1 MIRLAVALFASLIS
15 GTPAKAE
22 IATVQADGAVL
33 RALDKVSGTI
43 TDQTLLQDTT
53 TQVGTLAITLSECRY
68 PIDNPAGD
76 AFALIII
83 RSDKKVLPLFQ
94 GWMIASSPALSSLDH
109 GRYDVWV
116 LRCTI
121 PEADTE

>member
-1 MIRLAVALFASLIS
+1 MTRLAVVLFATLIS
-15 GTPAKAE
+15 ALPAKSE
-22 IATVQADGAVL
+22 IATAQADGAVL

-43 TDQTLLQDTT
+43 ADQTLLQDTT
-53 TQVGTLAITLSECRY
+53 MQVGTLAITLSECRY

-76 AFALIII
+76 AFARIII
-83 RSDKKVLPLFQ
+83 RSNKQVLPLFQ

-121 PEADTE
+121 PEAETE

>member
-1 MIRLAVALFASLIS
+1 MTRLAVVLFATLIS
-15 GTPAKAE
+15 AFPAKSE
-22 IATVQADGAVL
+22 IATAQADGAVL

-53 TQVGTLAITLSECRY
+53 MQVGTLAVTLSECRY

-76 AFALIII
+76 AFARIII
-83 RSDKKVLPLFQ
+83 RSNKQVLPLFQ

-121 PEADTE
+121 PEAETE

>member
-1 MIRLAVALFASLIS
+1 MTRLAVVLFATLIS
-15 GTPAKAE
+15 ALPAKSE
-22 IATVQADGAVL
+22 IATAQADGAVL

-53 TQVGTLAITLSECRY
+53 MQVGTLVITLSECRY

-76 AFALIII
+76 AFARIII
-83 RSDKKVLPLFQ
+83 RSNKQVLPLFK
-94 GWMIASSPALSSLDH
+94 GWMIASSSALSSLDH

-121 PEADTE
+121 PEAETE

>member
-1 MIRLAVALFASLIS
+1 MTRLAVVLFATLINAL
-15 GTPAKAE
+15 PAKSE
-22 IATVQADGAVL
+22 IATAQADGAVL

-43 TDQTLLQDTT
+43 ADQSLLQDTT
-53 TQVGTLAITLSECRY
+53 VQVGTLIITLSECRY

-76 AFALIII
+76 AFARIII
-83 RSDKKVLPLFQ
+83 RSNKQVLPLFQ

-121 PEADTE
+121 PEAETE

>member
-1 MIRLAVALFASLIS
+1 MTRLAVVLFATLINAL
-15 GTPAKAE
+15 PAKSE
-22 IATVQADGAVL
+22 IATAQADGAVL

-43 TDQTLLQDTT
+43 TDQSLLQDTT
-53 TQVGTLAITLSECRY
+53 VQVGTLVITLSECRY

-76 AFALIII
+76 AFARIII
-83 RSDKKVLPLFQ
+83 RSNKQVLPLFQ
-94 GWMIASSPALSSLDH
+94 GWMIASSPALNSLDH

-121 PEADTE
+121 PEAETE

>member
-1 MIRLAVALFASLIS
+1 MTRLAVVLIATLIS
-15 GTPAKAE
+15 ALPAKSE
-22 IATVQADGAVL
+22 IATAQADAAVL

-53 TQVGTLAITLSECRY
+53 MQVGTLAVTLSECRY

-76 AFALIII
+76 AFARIII
-83 RSDKKVLPLFQ
+83 RSNKQVLPLFQ

-121 PEADTE
+121 PEAETE

>member
-1 MIRLAVALFASLIS
+1 MR
-15 GTPAKAE
+15 T
-22 IATVQADGAVL
+22 
-33 RALDKVSGTI
+33 LDKVSGTI
-43 TDQTLLQDTT
+43 TDQTLLQEMT
-53 TQVGTLAITLSECRY
+53 TQVGNLSVTLSECRY

-76 AFALIII
+76 AFARIII
-83 RSDKKVLPLFQ
+83 RSDKQTVPVFQ

-109 GRYDVWV
+109 ARYDVWV

>member
-1 MIRLAVALFASLIS
+1 MKRLAETLFALLIL
-15 GTPAKAE
+15 GLPAKAE
-22 IATVQADGAVL
+22 IATAQADGAVL
-33 RALDKVSGTI
+33 RTLDKVSGTI
-43 TDQTLLQDTT
+43 TDQTLLQEMT
-53 TQVGTLAITLSECRY
+53 TQVGNLSVTLSECRY

-76 AFALIII
+76 AFARIII
-83 RSDKKVLPLFQ
+83 RSDKQTVPVFQ

-109 GRYDVWV
+109 ARYDVWV

>member
-1 MIRLAVALFASLIS
+1 MTRLAVVLFATLINAL
-15 GTPAKAE
+15 PAKSE
-22 IATVQADGAVL
+22 IATAQADGAVL

-43 TDQTLLQDTT
+43 TDRSLLQDTT
-53 TQVGTLAITLSECRY
+53 VQVGTLVITLSECRY
-68 PIDNPAGD
+68 PKNNPAGD
-76 AFALIII
+76 AFAQIII
-83 RSDKKVLPLFQ
+83 RSNKQVLPLFQ

-121 PEADTE
+121 PEAETE

>member
-1 MIRLAVALFASLIS
+1 MRLAVALFAALIS
-15 GTPAKAE
+15 GLPAKAE
-22 IATVQADGAVL
+22 IATAQADGAVL

-53 TQVGTLAITLSECRY
+53 MQVGNLAITLSECRY

-76 AFALIII
+76 AFARIII
-83 RSDKKVLPLFQ
+83 RSDKQALPVFQ
-94 GWMIASSPALSSLDH
+94 GWMVASSPALSSLDH
-109 GRYDVWV
+109 ARYDVWV

-121 PEADTE
+121 PEAETE

>member
-1 MIRLAVALFASLIS
+1 MTRLAVVLIATLIS
-15 GTPAKAE
+15 ALPAKSE
-22 IATVQADGAVL
+22 IATAQADGAVL

-53 TQVGTLAITLSECRY
+53 MQVGTLAITLSECRY

-76 AFALIII
+76 AFARIII
-83 RSDKKVLPLFQ
+83 RSNKQVLPLFQ

-121 PEADTE
+121 PEAETE

>member
-1 MIRLAVALFASLIS
+1 MKRLAAALFALLLL
-15 GTPAKAE
+15 GLHAKAE
-22 IATVQADGAVL
+22 IATAQADGAVL
-33 RALDKVSGTI
+33 RTLDKVSGTI
-43 TDQTLLQDTT
+43 TDQTLLQEMT
-53 TQVGTLAITLSECRY
+53 TQVGNLSVTLSECRY

-76 AFALIII
+76 AFARIII
-83 RSDKKVLPLFQ
+83 RSDKQTVPVFQ

-109 GRYDVWV
+109 ARYDVWV

>member
-1 MIRLAVALFASLIS
+1 MIRVAVALFATLL
-15 GTPAKAE
+15 GGLPAKAE
-22 IATVQADGAVL
+22 IATAQADGAVL

-43 TDQTLLQDTT
+43 TDQTLIQDTT
-53 TQVGTLAITLSECRY
+53 MQVGNLSITLSECRY
-68 PIDNPAGD
+68 PINNPAGD
-76 AFALIII
+76 AFARIII
-83 RSDKKVLPLFQ
+83 RSNKQVLPLFQ

-121 PEADTE
+121 PEAETE

>member
-1 MIRLAVALFASLIS
+1 MTRLAVVLFATLIS
-15 GTPAKAE
+15 ALPANSE
-22 IATVQADGAVL
+22 IATAQADGAVL

-53 TQVGTLAITLSECRY
+53 MQVGNLAITLSECRY

-76 AFALIII
+76 AFARIII
-83 RSDKKVLPLFQ
+83 RSNKQVLPLFQ

-121 PEADTE
+121 PEAETE

>member
-1 MIRLAVALFASLIS
+1 MTRLAVVLFATLINAL
-15 GTPAKAE
+15 PAKSE
-22 IATVQADGAVL
+22 IATAQADGAVL

-53 TQVGTLAITLSECRY
+53 MQVGTLAITLSECRY

-76 AFALIII
+76 AFARIII
-83 RSDKKVLPLFQ
+83 RSNKQVLPLFQ
-94 GWMIASSPALSSLDH
+94 GWMIASSPALSSLDN
-109 GRYDVWV
+109 GRCDVWV

-121 PEADTE
+121 PEAETE

>member
-1 MIRLAVALFASLIS
+1 MKRLAAALFALLIL
-15 GTPAKAE
+15 GLPAKAE
-22 IATVQADGAVL
+22 IATAQADGAVF
-33 RALDKVSGTI
+33 RTLDKVSGTI
-43 TDQTLLQDTT
+43 TDQTLLQEIT
-53 TQVGTLAITLSECRY
+53 TQVGNLSVTLSECRY

-76 AFALIII
+76 AFARIII
-83 RSDKKVLPLFQ
+83 RSDKQTVPVFQ

-109 GRYDVWV
+109 ARYDVWV

>member
-1 MIRLAVALFASLIS
+1 MKRLAAALFALLIL
-15 GTPAKAE
+15 GLPAKAE
-22 IATVQADGAVL
+22 LATAQADGAVL
-33 RALDKVSGTI
+33 RTLDKVSGTI
-43 TDQTLLQDTT
+43 TDQTLLQEMT
-53 TQVGTLAITLSECRY
+53 TQVGNLSVTLSECRY

-76 AFALIII
+76 AFARIII
-83 RSDKKVLPLFQ
+83 RSDKQTAPVFQ

-109 GRYDVWV
+109 ARYDVWV

>member
-1 MIRLAVALFASLIS
+1 MTRLAVVLIATLIS
-15 GTPAKAE
+15 ALPAKSE
-22 IATVQADGAVL
+22 IATAQADGAVL

-53 TQVGTLAITLSECRY
+53 MQVGTLAITLSECRY

-76 AFALIII
+76 AFARMII
-83 RSDKKVLPLFQ
+83 RSNKQVLPLFQ

-121 PEADTE
+121 PEAETE

>member
-1 MIRLAVALFASLIS
+1 MKRLAEALFALLIL
-15 GTPAKAE
+15 GLPAKAE
-22 IATVQADGAVL
+22 IATAQADGAVL
-33 RALDKVSGTI
+33 RTLDKVSGTI
-43 TDQTLLQDTT
+43 TDQTLLQEMT
-53 TQVGTLAITLSECRY
+53 TQVGNLSVTLSECRY

-76 AFALIII
+76 AFARIII
-83 RSDKKVLPLFQ
+83 RSDKQTVPVFQ

-109 GRYDVWV
+109 ARYDVWV

>member
-1 MIRLAVALFASLIS
+1 MTRLAVVLFATLINAL
-15 GTPAKAE
+15 PAKSE
-22 IATVQADGAVL
+22 IATAQADGAVL

-43 TDQTLLQDTT
+43 TDQSLLKDTT
-53 TQVGTLAITLSECRY
+53 VQVGTLVITLSECRY

-76 AFALIII
+76 AFARIII
-83 RSDKKVLPLFQ
+83 RSNKQVLPLFQ

-121 PEADTE
+121 PEAETE

>member
-1 MIRLAVALFASLIS
+1 MTRLAVVLFATLINAL
-15 GTPAKAE
+15 PAKSE
-22 IATVQADGAVL
+22 IATAQADGAVL

-43 TDQTLLQDTT
+43 TDRSLLQDTT
-53 TQVGTLAITLSECRY
+53 VQVGTLVITLSECRY

-76 AFALIII
+76 AFARIII
-83 RSDKKVLPLFQ
+83 RSNKQVLPLFQ

-121 PEADTE
+121 PEAETE

>member
-1 MIRLAVALFASLIS
+1 MTRLAVVLIATLIS
-15 GTPAKAE
+15 ALPAKSE
-22 IATVQADGAVL
+22 IATAQADAAVL

-43 TDQTLLQDTT
+43 TDKTLLQDTT
-53 TQVGTLAITLSECRY
+53 MQVGTLAITLSECRY

-76 AFALIII
+76 AFARMII
-83 RSDKKVLPLFQ
+83 RSNKQVLPLFQ

-121 PEADTE
+121 PEAETE

>member
-121 PEADTE
+121 PEAETE

>member
-1 MIRLAVALFASLIS
+1 MTQLAVVLFATLLSAL
-15 GTPAKAE
+15 PAKSE
-22 IATVQADGAVL
+22 IATAQADGAEL

-53 TQVGTLAITLSECRY
+53 MQVGTLAITLSECRY

-76 AFALIII
+76 AFARIII
-83 RSDKKVLPLFQ
+83 RSNKQVLPLFQ

-121 PEADTE
+121 PEAETE

>member
-83 RSDKKVLPLFQ
+83 RSDKKLLPLFQ

-121 PEADTE
+121 PEAETE

>member
-1 MIRLAVALFASLIS
+1 MKRLAEVLFGLLIL
-15 GTPAKAE
+15 GLPAQAQ
-22 IATVQADGAVL
+22 IATAQADGAVL
-33 RALDKVSGTI
+33 RTLDKVSGTI
-43 TDQTLLQDTT
+43 TNQTMLQEMT
-53 TQVGTLAITLSECRY
+53 TQLGNLSVTLSECRY

-76 AFALIII
+76 AFARIII
-83 RSDKKVLPLFQ
+83 RSAKQTAPVFQ

-109 GRYDVWV
+109 ARYDVWV

>member
-1 MIRLAVALFASLIS
+1 MTRLAVVLFATLIS
-15 GTPAKAE
+15 ALPAKSE
-22 IATVQADGAVL
+22 IATTQSDGAVL

-53 TQVGTLAITLSECRY
+53 MQVGTLAITLRECRY

-76 AFALIII
+76 AFARIVI
-83 RSDKKVLPLFQ
+83 RSNKQVLPLFQ
-94 GWMIASSPALSSLDH
+94 GWMISSSPALSSLDH

-121 PEADTE
+121 PEAETE